1 MYQTS
6 FNSCELPNCY
16 PVSYDLN
23 LEVVEN
29 FSLPPLNIPPP
40 VSNNGCNPGDNLRG
54 ALCMSSCPNG
64 WIDMGT
70 NCMNISSMPPQTT
83 LKNIYLPA
91 KTPSL
96 APSTIIPPPAS
107 NNGCKPGD
115 NLNAGLCYPPQCPNG
130 WIDVGV
136 FCKNP
141 SPPNESISKNF
152 SPLGYIP
159 GNPPP
164 SAPPSA
170 PVSTPAPASTSASA
184 PVSTPAPASTPASAP
199 ASTPASTPAPAPAST
214 PAPAPASTP
223 APPPLG
229 GDRDSYGC
237 IMSAGYQWCETL
249 NKCVRSWETPCIPTT
264 APPPPSY
271 DPPDVKPQ
279 VQSEWIE
286 GINNSHIIIGGVGL
300 LLIIMLVFTFSPRE
314 RRYRY

>member
-40 VSNNGCNPGDNLRG
+40 
-54 ALCMSSCPNG
+54 
-64 WIDMGT
+64 
-70 NCMNISSMPPQTT
+70 
-83 LKNIYLPA
+83 
-91 KTPSL
+91 
-96 APSTIIPPPAS
+96 AS

-115 NLNAGLCYPPQCPNG
+115 NLKAGLCYPPPCPNG
-130 WIDVGV
+130 WMDVGI

-170 PVSTPAPASTSASA
+170 PASTTAPASS
-184 PVSTPAPASTPASAP
+184 
-199 ASTPASTPAPAPAST
+199 
-214 PAPAPASTP
+214 P

-271 DPPDVKPQ
+271 DPPDVTPP